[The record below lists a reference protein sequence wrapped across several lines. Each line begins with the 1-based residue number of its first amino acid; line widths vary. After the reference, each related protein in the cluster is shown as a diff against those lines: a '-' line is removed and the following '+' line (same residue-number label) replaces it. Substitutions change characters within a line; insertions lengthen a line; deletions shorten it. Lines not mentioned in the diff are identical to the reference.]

1 MQTEEIKAKK
11 RRNTRHTEKRSLDT
25 FSCLAVATNKGPL
38 QKLAAALWNEQNLL
52 GRVGV
57 FEKIALYI
65 DWLIDWFLL
74 EAQQAKNAYLQGIPN
89 TNIKG
94 D

>member
-1 MQTEEIKAKK
+1 MTKNSNQGVQA
-11 RRNTRHTEKRSLDT
+11 N
-25 FSCLAVATNKGPL
+25 L
-38 QKLAAALWNEQNLL
+38 QND
-52 GRVGV
+52 
-57 FEKIALYI
+57 KIASRCGLILI
-65 DWLIDWFLL
+65 DWLILL

>member
-1 MQTEEIKAKK
+1 MNRTKK
-11 RRNTRHTEKRSLDT
+11 SAS
-25 FSCLAVATNKGPL
+25 FV
-38 QKLAAALWNEQNLL
+38 
-52 GRVGV
+52 
-57 FEKIALYI
+57 
-65 DWLIDWFLL
+65 DWLIDWLILL